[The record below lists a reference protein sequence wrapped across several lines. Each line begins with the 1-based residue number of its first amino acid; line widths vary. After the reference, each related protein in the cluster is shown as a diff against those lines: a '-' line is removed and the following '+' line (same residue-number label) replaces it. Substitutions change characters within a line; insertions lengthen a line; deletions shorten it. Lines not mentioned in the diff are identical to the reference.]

1 MNLNERDPNV
11 RAKNFD
17 ELRRIAEDPQAS
29 RTYMR
34 RAALLDSLNEA
45 NAVT

>member
-1 MNLNERDPNV
+1 MEERDPNV

-17 ELRRIAEDPQAS
+17 ELRRIAEDPGAA
-29 RTYMR
+29 RKYMR

-45 NAVT
+45 NAVV